1 MAYIGKINKSTST
14 LATQTMDSMTG
25 DGTTT
30 TLSLTSTPLDVND
43 VSIYTD
49 GVMQE
54 PGVDYTLDG
63 NTVTFTTAVP
73 LNCYVCACQTQ
84 NGDIGTPAADSVT
97 TDKLTD
103 GMFTDSH
110 ISSLSAS
117 KLTGALPV
125 LDGSAITG
133 VGTGFMENASDP
145 AVDTNPADGL
155 GAVWVNTT
163 TGNIYICTDA
173 TADANVWTNVGEGS
187 GDITAYGR
195 PWLGTAFGYQAGGAT
210 SNSYTD
216 SILKYSFT
224 SDGNSIDVGNLTQ
237 TTDGNACHSSETYG
251 YAATGDHPVTTLI
264 WKWSFS
270 SDGDAVLYG
279 GQLTA
284 GGWGT
289 TGTYTKTHGYCWGRN
304 NSGPHHNLIDK
315 FNYASE
321 DNATDVGDM
330 TQPGS
335 YISGQST
342 DTYGYCSG
350 GGPGSHDNVIDRVSV
365 STDGNATDV
374 GDIIGNYGYVTGAQ
388 SKTHGYVSGGMPSTQ
403 GSTINNIQKFQF
415 AATSNASDIADLLNA
430 AMDMAGSSSETHG
443 YCSGGRV
450 NNSTPQN
457 VIQKFSTTSDANSTD
472 VGDLSISVAIMGGC
486 QY

>member
-173 TADANVWTNVGEGS
+173 TTDANVWVNVGGGS
-187 GDITAYGR
+187 GNVVPFVFQGE
-195 PWLGTAFGYQAGGAT
+195 
-210 SNSYTD
+210 N
-216 SILKYSFT
+216 
-224 SDGNSIDVGNLTQ
+224 
-237 TTDGNACHSSETYG
+237 YG
-251 YAATGDHPVTTLI
+251 YVSGGYPYP
-264 WKWSFS
+264 S
-270 SDGDAVLYG
+270 GAV
-279 GQLTA
+279 
-284 GGWGT
+284 
-289 TGTYTKTHGYCWGRN
+289 N
-304 NSGPHHNLIDK
+304 VIDK
-315 FNYASE
+315 FSFAS
-321 DNATDVGDM
+321 AT
-330 TQPGS
+330 
-335 YISGQST
+335 
-342 DTYGYCSG
+342 
-350 GGPGSHDNVIDRVSV
+350 
-365 STDGNATDV
+365 GNATDV
-374 GDIIGNYGYVTGAQ
+374 GDLT
-388 SKTHGYVSGGMPSTQ
+388 VSRNDSV
-403 GSTINNIQKFQF
+403 S
-415 AATSNASDIADLLNA
+415 AA
-430 AMDMAGSSSETHG
+430 H
-443 YCSGGRV
+443 
-450 NNSTPQN
+450 
-457 VIQKFSTTSDANSTD
+457 
-472 VGDLSISVAIMGGC
+472 
-486 QY
+486 

>member
-1 MAYIGKINKSTST
+1 MAYLGKGTKGVEHATISTHT
-14 LATQTMDSMTG
+14 MTG
-25 DGTTT
+25 DGSDTTMSITLGT
-30 TLSLTSTPLDVND
+30 TSVNNVSVFISGVQQRPGQDYTVAND
-43 VSIYTD
+43 VI
-49 GVMQE
+49 
-54 PGVDYTLDG
+54 
-63 NTVTFTTAVP
+63 TFTTA
-73 LNCYVCACQTQ
+73 
-84 NGDIGTPAADSVT
+84 PAAGCPVIAFVRKDTKKGTIADASVGLDT
-97 TDKLTD
+97 IKDGAVTDAKIV
-103 GMFTDSH
+103 G
-110 ISSLSAS
+110 LSAS
-117 KLTGALPV
+117 KLTGALPA
-125 LDGSAITG
+125 LDGSALTG
-133 VGTGFMENASDP
+133 ISAVTVSASDP
-145 AVDTNPADGL
+145 AIDTNSTL
-155 GAVWVNTT
+155 GKVWVNKSS
-163 TGNIYICTDA
+163 GNTFVCTDA
-173 TADANVWTNVGEGS
+173 TTDANVWTNVGGGS
-187 GDITAYGR
+187 GDVTPYGR

-321 DNATDVGDM
+321 GNATDVGDM

-443 YCSGGRV
+443 YTSGGRT
-450 NNSTPQN
+450 NNSTYQN
-457 VIQKFSTTSDANSTD
+457 IIQKFSTTSDANSTD
-472 VGDLSISVAIMGGC
+472 VGDLTISVGILGGC

>member
-1 MAYIGKINKSTST
+1 MAYLGKGTKSIDHATIST
-14 LATQTMDSMTG
+14 HTMTG
-25 DGTTT
+25 DGSDTTMSIILGT
-30 TLSLTSTPLDVND
+30 TSVNNVSVFISGVQQRPGQDYTVAND
-43 VSIYTD
+43 VI
-49 GVMQE
+49 
-54 PGVDYTLDG
+54 
-63 NTVTFTTAVP
+63 TFTTA
-73 LNCYVCACQTQ
+73 
-84 NGDIGTPAADSVT
+84 PAAGWPVVAFVRKDTKKGTIADASIGLDTIKDGAVT
-97 TDKLTD
+97 DAKIV
-103 GMFTDSH
+103 G
-110 ISSLSAS
+110 LSAS
-117 KLTGALPV
+117 KLTGALTA
-125 LDGSAITG
+125 LDGSALTG
-133 VGTGFMENASDP
+133 ISAVTVSASDP
-145 AVDTNPADGL
+145 AIDTNSTL
-155 GAVWVNTT
+155 GKVWVNKSS
-163 TGNIYICTDA
+163 GNTFVCTDA
-173 TADANVWTNVGEGS
+173 TTDANVWTNVGGGS
-187 GDITAYGR
+187 GDVTPYGR

-321 DNATDVGDM
+321 GNATDVGDM

-443 YCSGGRV
+443 YTSGGRT
-450 NNSTPQN
+450 NNSTYQN
-457 VIQKFSTTSDANSTD
+457 IIQKFSTTSDANSTD
-472 VGDLSISVAIMGGC
+472 VGDLTISVGILGGC

>member
-1 MAYIGKINKSTST
+1 MAYLGKDLVGIMSYSRAKDT
-14 LATQTMDSMTG
+14 MTG
-25 DGTTT
+25 DGSTT
-30 TLSLTSTPLDVND
+30 TLTLSRDPGTQNNVE
-43 VSIYTD
+43 IYMD
-49 GVMQE
+49 GVLQT
-54 PGVDYTLDG
+54 PGVEYTLSG
-63 NTVTFTTAVP
+63 NVVTFTTAP
-73 LNCYVCACQTQ
+73 ETGLNVVALCGTETEILEPADNSVVASHLVGGLTLTEAK
-84 NGDIGTPAADSVT
+84 IGG
-97 TDKLTD
+97 L
-103 GMFTDSH
+103 
-110 ISSLSAS
+110 SSS
-117 KLTGALPV
+117 KLSGALPA
-125 LDGSAITG
+125 LDGSALTG
-133 VGTGFMENASDP
+133 MPSGINVTSASDP
-145 AVDTNPADGL
+145 ATDTNHAN
-155 GAVWVNTT
+155 GAGTTWVNTT
-163 TGNIYICTDA
+163 SGNMFVCIDA
-173 TADANVWTNVGEGS
+173 TTDANVWFNVGGGS
-187 GDITAYGR
+187 GDLPSPR
-195 PWLGTAFGYQAGGAT
+195 PWQGTVSGYQAGGSL

-216 SILKYSFT
+216 SIFKYSFT
-224 SDGNSIDVGNLTQ
+224 SDGNATDVGNLTQ
-237 TTDGNACHSSETYG
+237 TTDGNACHSSETHG

-264 WKWSFS
+264 WKWSFA
-270 SDGDAVLYG
+270 SDNDAVLYG
-279 GQLTA
+279 GQLIA

-289 TGTYTKTHGYCWGRN
+289 TGTYSITHGYCWGRN

-350 GGPGSHDNVIDRVSV
+350 GGPGGHDNVIDRVSV

-472 VGDLSISVAIMGGC
+472 VGDLTISVGILGGC

>member
-1 MAYIGKINKSTST
+1 MAYLGKGTKSIDHATIST
-14 LATQTMDSMTG
+14 HTMTG
-25 DGTTT
+25 DGSDTTMSIILGT
-30 TLSLTSTPLDVND
+30 TSVNNVSVFISGVQQRPGQDYTVAND
-43 VSIYTD
+43 VI
-49 GVMQE
+49 
-54 PGVDYTLDG
+54 
-63 NTVTFTTAVP
+63 TFTTA
-73 LNCYVCACQTQ
+73 
-84 NGDIGTPAADSVT
+84 PAAGWPVVAFVRKDTKKGTIADASIGLDTIKDGAVT
-97 TDKLTD
+97 DAKIV
-103 GMFTDSH
+103 G
-110 ISSLSAS
+110 LSAS
-117 KLTGALPV
+117 KLTGALPA
-125 LDGSAITG
+125 LDGSALTG
-133 VGTGFMENASDP
+133 ISAVTVSASDP
-145 AVDTNPADGL
+145 AIDTNSTL
-155 GAVWVNTT
+155 GAVQINKTSGETYV
-163 TGNIYICTDA
+163 CTDA
-173 TADANVWTNVGEGS
+173 TTDANVWTNVGGGS
-187 GDITAYGR
+187 GDVTPYGR

-321 DNATDVGDM
+321 GNATDVGDM

-374 GDIIGNYGYVTGAQ
+374 GDIIGKYGYVTGAQ

-443 YCSGGRV
+443 YTSGGRT
-450 NNSTPQN
+450 NNSTYQN
-457 VIQKFSTTSDANSTD
+457 IIQKFSTTSDANSTD
-472 VGDLSISVAIMGGC
+472 VGDLTISVGILGGC